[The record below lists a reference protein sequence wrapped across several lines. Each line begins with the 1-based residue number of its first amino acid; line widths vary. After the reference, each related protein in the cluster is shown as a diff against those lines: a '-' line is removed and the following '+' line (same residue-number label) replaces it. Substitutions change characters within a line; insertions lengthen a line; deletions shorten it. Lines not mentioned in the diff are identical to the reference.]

1 MSDKTSD
8 KYRITLTEN
17 QLALVGDAV
26 ELMMRTG
33 MGQTYDLAEW
43 LTLAGHDMP
52 SGTEF
57 DIYIAERNVI
67 ESVLDGIMREVH
79 PSIKTETKSDTVQE
93 LETLYEA
100 IGHRRWKDNGMDE
113 WDVRSHEPMKFGS
126 EPIPEIEKIE
136 GENDGRL

>member
-1 MSDKTSD
+1 MNSDKQ
-8 KYRITLTEN
+8 YRITLTEK
-17 QLALVGDAV
+17 QLALVEDAV

-33 MGQTYDLAEW
+33 IGQTYDLAEW

-79 PSIKTETKSDTVQE
+79 PPIKTETKSDTVQE

-100 IGHRRWKDNGMDE
+100 IGHQQWKDSGE
-113 WDVRSHEPMKFGS
+113 PQWDVRSS
-126 EPIPEIEKIE
+126 EPIKFGNEPVPEIERIDE
-136 GENDGRL
+136 

>member
-1 MSDKTSD
+1 MSDKQYT
-8 KYRITLTEN
+8 ITLTGR
-17 QLALVGDAV
+17 QFALVGDAV

-33 MGQTYDLAEW
+33 IGQTYDLAEW

-52 SGTEF
+52 SGTKF

-79 PSIKTETKSDTVQE
+79 PPIKTETKSDTVQE

-100 IGHRRWKDNGMDE
+100 IGHQQWQDSGMDE
-113 WDVRSHEPMKFGS
+113 WDCRSHEPMKFGS
-126 EPIPEIEKIE
+126 EPIPKIE
-136 GENDGRL
+136 RIDE